1 MNLLR
6 NDIDALIEVKDEIE
20 KLEAAED
27 TKLEKLENQNIFYRS
42 LFLNKK
48 FPTKRYRYFPVTVP
62 MEILTMRRKISV
74 CFELYCV
81 APRIIATPF

>member
-6 NDIDALIEVKDEIE
+6 NDIDTLVEVKDEIG
-20 KLEAAED
+20 KLKAAED

-48 FPTKRYRYFPVTVP
+48 FPTKRYRYFSVTNTNENIDNEKENLGLFPIV
-62 MEILTMRRKISV
+62 L
-74 CFELYCV
+74 CCL
-81 APRIIATPF
+81 

>member
-6 NDIDALIEVKDEIE
+6 NDIDALIEVKDKIA
-20 KLEAAED
+20 KLKAAED

-48 FPTKRYRYFPVTVP
+48 FPTKRYRYFSVTNANENIDNENENLGLFRIV
-62 MEILTMRRKISV
+62 
-74 CFELYCV
+74 LYC
-81 APRIIATPF
+81 P

>member
-6 NDIDALIEVKDEIE
+6 NDIDTLVEVKDEIG
-20 KLEAAED
+20 KLKAAED

-48 FPTKRYRYFPVTVP
+48 FSTKRYRYFSVTNTNENIDNEKENLGLFPIV
-62 MEILTMRRKISV
+62 L
-74 CFELYCV
+74 CCL
-81 APRIIATPF
+81 

>member
-6 NDIDALIEVKDEIE
+6 NDIDTLVEVKDEIG
-20 KLEAAED
+20 KLKAAED

-48 FPTKRYRYFPVTVP
+48 FPAKRYRYFSVTNTNENIDNEKENLGLFPIV
-62 MEILTMRRKISV
+62 L
-74 CFELYCV
+74 CCL
-81 APRIIATPF
+81 

>member
-6 NDIDALIEVKDEIE
+6 NDIDALVEVKDEIG
-20 KLEAAED
+20 KLKAAED

-48 FPTKRYRYFPVTVP
+48 FPTKRYRYFSVTNTNENIDNEKENLGLFPIV
-62 MEILTMRRKISV
+62 L
-74 CFELYCV
+74 CCL
-81 APRIIATPF
+81 

>member
-6 NDIDALIEVKDEIE
+6 NDIDTLVEVKDEIG
-20 KLEAAED
+20 KLKATED

-48 FPTKRYRYFPVTVP
+48 FPTKRYRYFSVTNTNENIDNEKENLGLFPIV
-62 MEILTMRRKISV
+62 L
-74 CFELYCV
+74 CCL
-81 APRIIATPF
+81 

>member
-6 NDIDALIEVKDEIE
+6 NDIDALVEVKDEIG
-20 KLEAAED
+20 KFKAAED

-48 FPTKRYRYFPVTVP
+48 FPTKRYRYFSVTNTNENIDNEKENLGLFPIV
-62 MEILTMRRKISV
+62 L
-74 CFELYCV
+74 CCL
-81 APRIIATPF
+81 